1 MPKIK
6 IIYDRNRC
14 IGAATCA
21 AIAPQ
26 YFVIA
31 SDQKADLAGS
41 KKNKKTGKYELTIE
55 IDENELA
62 ILRAAANSCPVQVIK
77 VED

>member
-6 IIYDRNRC
+6 IIYDRDNC

-21 AIAPQ
+21 ALAPQ
-26 YFVIA
+26 YFTIA

-41 KKNKKTGKYELTIE
+41 KKNKENGKYELEIE
-55 IDENELA
+55 LSEDEIA

-77 VED
+77 LEE